1 MRVLLLSKYDRLGAS
16 SRLRSYQYMSFLEQ
30 HGVDVVA
37 APLFDDAYVQGLYN
51 HALPRWRV
59 LVGYLKRLW
68 QLSRSRSY
76 DVLWVEKEA
85 LPWLPAFFEL
95 SLLVR
100 GTPIVVDY
108 DDAVF
113 HRYDIHR
120 SWLVRFLL
128 GQKID
133 RIMASSDVVIA
144 GSEYLLDRAR
154 RASARHIKKI
164 PTVVDLDRYSS
175 CSERHSPGEVTIG
188 WIGTPGTAPYLLPLI
203 SVFKT
208 LRETCRVRVLA
219 IGANNR
225 PDFEGIIETV
235 PWSEATEVTLLS
247 EVDIGIMPLPD
258 EPFERGKCGYK
269 LIQYMA
275 SGKPVVASPVGEN
288 SHIVRSG
295 VNGFLPNNGV
305 EWLQHLSDLCQS
317 EALRERMGAA
327 GREIVE
333 REYSLAVTAPRLLQI
348 LREVAN

>member
-16 SRLRSYQYMSFLEQ
+16 SRLRSYQYLSFLQQ
-30 HGVDVVA
+30 HGVTVEA
-37 APLFDDAYVQGLYN
+37 APLFDDTYVQGLYVR
-51 HALPRWRV
+51 AVPRWRV
-59 LVGYLKRLW
+59 LVGYLKRLC
-68 QLSRSRSY
+68 LLFRSRSY

-95 SLLVR
+95 PLLSR

-120 SWLVRFLL
+120 SGLVRFVL

-154 RASARHIKKI
+154 RAGARRIEKI
-164 PTVVDLDRYSS
+164 PTVVDLIRYSS

-203 SVFKT
+203 PVFKA

-225 PDFEGIIETV
+225 PEFDSVIETV
-235 PWSEATEVTLLS
+235 PWSEATEVALLS
-247 EVDIGIMPLPD
+247 EVDIGVMPLPD
-258 EPFERGKCGYK
+258 LPFERGKCGYK
-269 LIQYMA
+269 LVQYMA

-288 SHIVRSG
+288 SLIVRSG
-295 VNGFLPNNGV
+295 VNGFLPNNGA
-305 EWLQHLSDLCQS
+305 EWLRHLSDLCQS
-317 EALRERMGAA
+317 KELRKRMGAA

-333 REYSLAVTAPRLLQI
+333 KEYSLSVTAPRLLKI
-348 LREVAN
+348 LREVAR

>member
-16 SRLRSYQYMSFLEQ
+16 SRLRSYQYLLFLEH
-30 HGVDVVA
+30 HGITVVVA
-37 APLFDDAYVQGLYN
+37 SLFDEAYVQGLY
-51 HALPRWRV
+51 ARAVPRWRV
-59 LVGYLKRLW
+59 LVGYFKRLW
-68 QLSRSRSY
+68 LLFRSRSY

-85 LPWLPAFFEL
+85 LPWFPAFFEL

-120 SWLVRFLL
+120 SRVVRFLL
-128 GQKID
+128 GKKIE
-133 RIMASSDVVIA
+133 RIMASADVVIA
-144 GSEYLLDRAR
+144 GSEYLIDRAR
-154 RASARHIKKI
+154 RATAKRIEKI
-164 PTVVDLDRYSS
+164 PTVVDLDRYSLS
-175 CSERHSPGEVTIG
+175 PARHSAGEVIIG
-188 WIGTPGTAPYLLPLI
+188 WIGTPGTATYLLPLI
-203 SVFKT
+203 PVFKA
-208 LRETCRVRVLA
+208 LRDTCRIRVMA

-225 PDFEGIIETV
+225 SDFEGVIETV
-235 PWSEATEVTLLS
+235 PWSEATEVALLS

-288 SHIVRSG
+288 AHIVRSG
-295 VNGFLPNNGV
+295 VNGFLPNNDS
-305 EWLQHLSDLCQS
+305 EWLKHLTELCQS
-317 EALRERMGAA
+317 EVLRRRMGAA

-333 REYSLAVTAPRLLQI
+333 REYSLSITAPRLLQI
-348 LREVAN
+348 LREVAR